1 MTRFAIVTERGC
13 ASFILCRR
21 HEYEAFDVDD
31 ISLGLCETEGG
42 PANGCGGLMIVDEA
56 VDNPNH

>member
-21 HEYEAFDVDD
+21 HDYEAFDVDE
-31 ISLGLCETEGG
+31 ICLGLCEIEDG
-42 PANGCGGLMIVDEA
+42 PVDGRGGLMMVDEA